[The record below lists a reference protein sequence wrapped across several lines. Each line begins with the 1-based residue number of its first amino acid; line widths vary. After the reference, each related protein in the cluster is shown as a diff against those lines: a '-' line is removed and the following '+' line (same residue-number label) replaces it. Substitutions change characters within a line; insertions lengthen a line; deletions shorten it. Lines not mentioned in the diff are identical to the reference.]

1 MALVVS
7 TLVVTT
13 LAVAVA
19 IAPGGSTV
27 VVPGVVR
34 DVVALV
40 VIITLVVAA
49 SGPAVVP
56 DVAPAVIVTLT
67 VITALAAIP
76 LALAVIVVPGVLV
89 AADHDVHRD
98 LDRERLTADRH
109 SRQGRPDPVLPRRT
123 ALAQRPHIRLR
134 GADLHLAVARP
145 IPRAPELPAHRG
157 ALLPAVHEDE
167 TAQVD
172 GAVLPPRDRQ
182 LQPRGRF

>member
-98 LDRERLTADRH
+98 LDRARLTGGRH
-109 SRQGRPDPVLPRRT
+109 SLQGRRDRVVPRRKT
-123 ALAQRPHIRLR
+123 IEQRPQIRLR
-134 GADLHLAVARP
+134 EADLHLAVAVP
-145 IPRAPELPAHRG
+145 IRVAAQLRAHRG
-157 ALLPAVHEDE
+157 DLLTAVHEDE
-167 TAQVD
+167 TVQVD
-172 GAVLPPRDRQ
+172 GR
-182 LQPRGRF
+182 